1 MSVPEERMRILKMVE
16 SGQVTAEEG
25 SRLLS
30 VIGDETGRERN
41 LPEQRLRALRV
52 VVIDLNTRRAKVN
65 VIIPANLVA
74 VGLKLGARLIPRNSS
89 TAMDE
94 ILAAVRN
101 GTPGRIFEFHD
112 FEESERIEI
121 YVE

>member
-30 VIGDETGRERN
+30 VIGDETSRERN

-89 TAMDE
+89 TTMDE
-94 ILAAVRN
+94 ILAAVRT

>member
-30 VIGDETGRERN
+30 VIGDETGRERT

-52 VVIDLNTRRAKVN
+52 VVIDVQTRRTKVN
-65 VIIPANLVA
+65 VVIPANLVA
-74 VGLKLGARLIPRNSS
+74 VGLKLGARLIPRNAS
-89 TAMDE
+89 TSMDE
-94 ILAAVRN
+94 VLAAVRS

-112 FEESERIEI
+112 FEESERIEV